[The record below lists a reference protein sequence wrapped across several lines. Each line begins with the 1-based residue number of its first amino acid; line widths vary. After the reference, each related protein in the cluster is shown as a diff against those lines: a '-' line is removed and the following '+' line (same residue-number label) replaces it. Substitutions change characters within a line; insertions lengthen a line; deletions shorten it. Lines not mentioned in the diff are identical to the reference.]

1 MKKIIG
7 LLLCFVVFEAVAYC
21 DSFAKDWHWTYRG
34 DIAGET
40 GGLTLVYDQDIVIGN
55 LYFDSDYVDIPVSG
69 TRDGRRII
77 LKADN
82 GLIID
87 ALFQD
92 HNDQY
97 GDSRLNREII
107 KGKINI
113 SEVDGDIYLH
123 MDHGSAGG
131 LDSMYA
137 IGGMDNDEMV
147 DEFAQEFKKAVL
159 NKDKEAV
166 ADMNSYPLRIDG
178 GEIQDKNEFILKFN
192 EIFYPEFFEAF
203 KKAIPKNMF
212 SKYSGVMMSSD
223 DNVFW
228 IWICGDNKNV
238 SVISIFTDK
247 KKLVKNAEKIK

>member
-7 LLLCFVVFEAVAYC
+7 LLLCFVVFETVAYC
-21 DSFAKDWHWTYRG
+21 DSFTKDWHWTYRG
-34 DIAGET
+34 NIVGET
-40 GGLTLVYDQDIVIGN
+40 GGLTLVYDQNSVIGK
-55 LYFDSDYVDIPVSG
+55 LYFDSDYVDILVSG
-69 TRDGRRII
+69 TLDGRRII

-87 ALFQD
+87 ALFQEYD
-92 HNDQY
+92 TRY
-97 GDSRLNREII
+97 GDSKLDREII
-107 KGKINI
+107 KGKIYIND
-113 SEVDGDIYLH
+113 VDGDIYLD
-123 MDHGSAGG
+123 MNYGSAGG

-137 IGGMDNDEMV
+137 IGGIDNDEMV
-147 DEFAQEFKKAVL
+147 DGFAQEFKKAVL
-159 NKDKEAV
+159 DKDKETV
-166 ADMNSYPLRIDG
+166 ADMIYYPLRIDS

-228 IWICGDNKNV
+228 IWISGNNENT
-238 SVISIFTDK
+238 SVISIFTDRI
-247 KKLVKNAEKIK
+247 KLGKNAEK